1 MWWYC
6 ILFVL
11 VGVIVGVISGY
22 VSDGSRRMVIR
33 DSLIG
38 VAGAM
43 VGGWLF
49 VWLIRNYAI
58 LVGMVGA
65 VTTAI
70 ILMLAV
76 KYIELYR
83 K

>member
-11 VGVIVGVISGY
+11 VGVIVGVIAGY
-22 VSDGSRRMVIR
+22 VSDGSCRMVIR
-33 DSLIG
+33 DLLIG
-38 VAGAM
+38 VVGAM

-58 LVGMVGA
+58 LVGIVGA

-70 ILMLAV
+70 ILMLVV